1 MEQRLKGHQS
11 VSQRDASQKEAA
23 GHGVT
28 VSPVHSAATALTVMM
43 VRERCVYELS
53 TPKPQESIDL
63 LTLFRIFD
71 KFLKDI
77 LKTVL
82 KMCDE
87 I

>member
-23 GHGVT
+23 SRGVT
-28 VSPVHSAATALTVMM
+28 VSPVHSAATAHTVTM
-43 VRERCVYELS
+43 VRERCVCEWGI
-53 TPKPQESIDL
+53 PKPQESINFCL
-63 LTLFRIFD
+63 ESLM
-71 KFLKDI
+71 FLKGI

>member
-23 GHGVT
+23 SRGVT
-28 VSPVHSAATALTVMM
+28 VSPVHSAATAHTVTM
-43 VRERCVYELS
+43 VRERCVCELG

-63 LTLFRIFD
+63 LALFRIFD
-71 KFLKDI
+71 KFLKVI
-77 LKTVL
+77 FKTVL